1 MIVKHA
7 FVHQINEEKKVSVIW
22 RRGNREL
29 ETQAATIKTD
39 THEAKIEDQFRM
51 KTSLDMDVKEQTF
64 EPKITV
70 MSLVFTDTKDE
81 IGHYD
86 FNLATYAN

>member
-29 ETQAATIKTD
+29 ETQPGTISTD
-39 THEAKIEDQFRM
+39 NHEAKIED
-51 KTSLDMDVKEQTF
+51 
-64 EPKITV
+64 
-70 MSLVFTDTKDE
+70 
-81 IGHYD
+81 
-86 FNLATYAN
+86 